1 MSGPYASPRSGVSGS
16 AMTLRV
22 FRVLRQAGQPIV
34 CLTAYDASFAAI
46 LDQAGID
53 LVLVGDSLGMVVQG
67 HASTVPVTLDHMV
80 YHTTL
85 VARALKRA
93 WLVADLPFLSYSD
106 PSRALASAGR
116 LLQEGGAKMVKLE
129 ANAGQAAIVEA
140 LATNG
145 IPVCAHLGLRPQSA
159 YKIGGFRTAGRNR
172 AEAEKMREDAR
183 RLEEAGADLLLL
195 ECVPSALAAEITQ
208 ASQVPVI
215 GIGAGASVDGQI
227 LVLYDILGLSQ
238 GIRPRF
244 VENFLTGGRS
254 IEEAVKAYADA
265 VRNRTYP
272 EPRHGFGS

>member
-1 MSGPYASPRSGVSGS
+1 MSGPYASPRSGTSGP
-16 AMTLRV
+16 AVTLPTLRK
-22 FRVLRQAGQPIV
+22 LRQAGQPIV

-46 LDQAGID
+46 LDHVGID
-53 LVLVGDSLGMVVQG
+53 LVLVGDTLGMVVQG
-67 HASTVPVTLDHMV
+67 HASTIPVTVDHMV

-106 PSRALASAGR
+106 PSQALASAGR

-129 ANAGQAAIVEA
+129 GHAGQAAIVEA

-145 IPVCAHLGLRPQSA
+145 IPVCAHLGLRPQSE
-159 YKIGGFRTAGRNR
+159 YKIGGFRAAGRSQ
-172 AEAEKMREDAR
+172 AEAEKVCEDAR
-183 RLEEAGADLLLL
+183 RLEDAGADLLLL
-195 ECVPSALAAEITQ
+195 ECVPSLLAAEITR
-208 ASQVPVI
+208 AAHVPVI

-238 GIRPRF
+238 SIRPRF

-254 IEEAVKAYADA
+254 IAEAVAAYAEA
-265 VRNRTYP
+265 VRNRSYP
-272 EPRHGFGS
+272 EPRHGFES